1 MFLYCINSSDLL
13 DIKSGLLPVRKT
25 RVDCFSHISVVSCER
40 WSSSKTHSVSA
51 ALPVSTYDRA
61 THKDLC
67 VGGRRSCVF
76 LCCENK
82 LLSPS
87 CIGGLNNNLR
97 WKMALA
103 FKKRDSW
110 LTRCVLLFY
119 LLLIKRHESHMLL
132 LLSHAAE
139 HAHPAEGTLPQ
150 IGCRRRIPHWDEY
163 RCAELLNAGK
173 QKQGHDDM
181 RVCETLVGFGT
192 RVLKPIFTLSPQC
205 LTRKWVRGFLWEDTT
220 KYEGLGFCLRY
231 TLFFLS

>member
-25 RVDCFSHISVVSCER
+25 RVDCFSHISVVLCER
-40 WSSSKTHSVSA
+40 WSSSKTHYVSA

-119 LLLIKRHESHMLL
+119 LLLIKRH
-132 LLSHAAE
+132 AAAATSCCWTCTSCWR
-139 HAHPAEGTLPQ
+139 HTSSNWLQTANP
-150 IGCRRRIPHWDEY
+150 
-163 RCAELLNAGK
+163 
-173 QKQGHDDM
+173 
-181 RVCETLVGFGT
+181 
-192 RVLKPIFTLSPQC
+192 S
-205 LTRKWVRGFLWEDTT
+205 
-220 KYEGLGFCLRY
+220 LRWI
-231 TLFFLS
+231 